1 MPGIADRVGKSAIER
16 LALPTGIAD
25 DADGALAVIAERLR
39 PATATS
45 TRSFRLVLAG
55 YSEAHSFGIPAG
67 TVVVT
72 AGLVCSA
79 KDPEFLTTVVA
90 RELAHLENHDVSKR
104 VAEAVDFRTVLELAR
119 GDMSTL
125 RARMLDFADPAR
137 FPGFPEAQETA
148 AEQRAKA
155 ILAATAT
162 PRDANQ
168 DKDGVE
174 RIPKDLAWSK
184 VRAETCELIGR

>member
-1 MPGIADRVGKSAIER
+1 M
-16 LALPTGIAD
+16 
-25 DADGALAVIAERLR
+25 
-39 PATATS
+39 
-45 TRSFRLVLAG
+45 LAG

-79 KDPEFLTTVVA
+79 KDPEFVTAVVG

-104 VAEAVDFRTVLELAR
+104 VAEAVDFRTAFELVR
-119 GDMSTL
+119 GDTSTL
-125 RARMLDFADPAR
+125 RARMLDFTDPAR
-137 FPGFPEAQETA
+137 FPGFPEAQEAA

-162 PRDANQ
+162 PHDANQ
-168 DKDGVE
+168 DKDGVAGVQNGL
-174 RIPKDLAWSK
+174 DWSK
-184 VRAETCELIGR
+184 VRAQACELIGR